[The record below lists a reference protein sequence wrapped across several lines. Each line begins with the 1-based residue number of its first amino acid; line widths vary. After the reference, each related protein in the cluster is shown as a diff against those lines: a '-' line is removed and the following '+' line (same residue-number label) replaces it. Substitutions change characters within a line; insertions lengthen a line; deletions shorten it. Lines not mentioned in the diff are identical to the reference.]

1 MRAHIVWIEAKR
13 AKTPDFISRLRA
25 RELEV
30 QVFPTGQAALDW
42 LEKHATDVVVVNAA
56 SMGSNGKG
64 ICQRMRKHYPQY
76 PILLISAPEHPLPPG
91 AHPAHQ
97 VLTLPF
103 TARKL
108 FNRLRTLLPSS
119 SEKVIAAGPIRL
131 DTERNM
137 VECEGRQTHITPRL
151 ARLLKAL
158 MENAGKALE
167 RETLFTQVWETAYL
181 DDTRTLDVHISWL
194 RKALES
200 DPRRPRYLKTIRG
213 VGYRLDIP
221 AD

>member
-1 MRAHIVWIEAKR
+1 MRAHIIWIEAKR

-25 RELEV
+25 KDLEV
-30 QVFPTGQAALDW
+30 QVLPTGQAALEW
-42 LEKHATDVVVVNAA
+42 LEKHSTDVIVVNAA
-56 SMGSNGKG
+56 SIGSNGKG
-64 ICQRMRKHYPQY
+64 ICQRLRKHYPQY
-76 PILLISAPEHPLPPG
+76 PILLINTPEHPLPPG
-91 AHPAHQ
+91 VQPAHQ

-108 FNRLRTLLPSS
+108 FNRLHTLLPSS
-119 SEKVIAAGPIRL
+119 HEKVITSGPIHL
-131 DTERNM
+131 DTERNI

-151 ARLLKAL
+151 ARLLKVL
-158 MENAGKALE
+158 MENAGKAME
-167 RETLFTQVWETAYL
+167 REALFTRVWETAYL

-194 RKALES
+194 RKALEE

-213 VGYRLDIP
+213 VGYRLDTL